1 MNRKNIFKGI
11 LFALTFIG
19 LQSCDKDFSDVGGNI
34 IGDGNINIETYTV
47 ENIVAY
53 NQVYGATDTKNLVEI
68 PLGSYDNG
76 TLGQTSS
83 SFVVQVAPNSS
94 AFSLI
99 GENAKIDSVYV
110 YIPYFSEYEKTEND
124 IAKYKLN
131 NVYGDGSFDLKVY
144 QNGYFLSNSNPSQG
158 GNSKYFSNNS
168 SIFDSNKI
176 GNILN
181 DSPDSKQ
188 NTNFVFTNTNI
199 IIYKYDKDGNPI
211 KDETTGK
218 NQEEER
224 LSPGLWLDLNKEYFQ
239 ELFIGKKTALQDP
252 NTFNDLFRGLYFVAS
267 GNSSKGAIGLLNIFQ
282 GQLVVKYTD
291 EKKST
296 NSEGEETTTTEK
308 KTMTF
313 SLSSGVS
320 SGNLDANSNINV
332 NLYQNSNNAE
342 YLDAISQADT
352 KNGDDKLYIKGGEGS
367 IAIVDLFSKNDYA
380 ELKKLREDDILI
392 NDAILTVYVDE
403 NAMSNNINPKR
414 LYLYNYDDEVSLV
427 DFSNDTNTNSSYL
440 KAVFGGIFQEENKDK
455 NLEGNLYRFRITE
468 YLRSLIKSKDFK
480 KSPKLALS
488 MTNDYNS
495 SFLNYIKNQTLES
508 PIDNSPN
515 DIKTIPAFS
524 VSCPVGTILYG
535 ANTQTEGKKMKL
547 EIFYTKTK
555 N

>member
-53 NQVYGATDTKNLVEI
+53 NQSYGAADTKNLVEI
-68 PLGSYDNG
+68 PLGFYENG

-83 SFVVQVAPNSS
+83 SFVVQVASNSS

-158 GNSKYFSNNS
+158 GSSKYFSNNS
-168 SIFDSNKI
+168 SIFNSNKI

-218 NQEEER
+218 HQEQER

-524 VSCPVGTILYG
+524 VSCPVGTVLYG
-535 ANTQTEGKKMKL
+535 ANTQAEGKKMKL

>member
-1 MNRKNIFKGI
+1 M
-11 LFALTFIG
+11 LYEPG
-19 LQSCDKDFSDVGGNI
+19 L
-34 IGDGNINIETYTV
+34 
-47 ENIVAY
+47 
-53 NQVYGATDTKNLVEI
+53 
-68 PLGSYDNG
+68 G
-76 TLGQTSS
+76 TLPFERDRLASDE
-83 SFVVQVAPNSS
+83 PN
-94 AFSLI
+94 
-99 GENAKIDSVYV
+99 V
-110 YIPYFSEYEKTEND
+110 
-124 IAKYKLN
+124 
-131 NVYGDGSFDLKVY
+131 
-144 QNGYFLSNSNPSQG
+144 
-158 GNSKYFSNNS
+158 
-168 SIFDSNKI
+168 
-176 GNILN
+176 
-181 DSPDSKQ
+181 
-188 NTNFVFTNTNI
+188 
-199 IIYKYDKDGNPI
+199 
-211 KDETTGK
+211 
-218 NQEEER
+218 
-224 LSPGLWLDLNKEYFQ
+224 WLPL
-239 ELFIGKKTALQDP
+239 P
-252 NTFNDLFRGLYFVAS
+252 P
-267 GNSSKGAIGLLNIFQ
+267 
-282 GQLVVKYTD
+282 
-291 EKKST
+291 
-296 NSEGEETTTTEK
+296 
-308 KTMTF
+308 
-313 SLSSGVS
+313 
-320 SGNLDANSNINV
+320 
-332 NLYQNSNNAE
+332 
-342 YLDAISQADT
+342 
-352 KNGDDKLYIKGGEGS
+352 LYIKGGEGS

-488 MTNDYNS
+488 MANDYNS

>member
-488 MTNDYNS
+488 MANDYNS

>member
-239 ELFIGKKTALQDP
+239 ELFIGKKTSLQDP

>member
-1 MNRKNIFKGI
+1 MSEEI
-11 LFALTFIG
+11 LSAMEI
-19 LQSCDKDFSDVGGNI
+19 S
-34 IGDGNINIETYTV
+34 IETYTV

-488 MTNDYNS
+488 MANDYNS